1 MQPSKEGQMAGVMP
15 FVVLAGERPGGNALA
30 RALGV
35 PAGVLADVAGQ
46 TALSRV
52 LAALRA
58 SRRVAGGVL
67 CGPAADVV
75 AASTEIERLLAPGD
89 VRWIAP
95 VGGPAASA
103 VAALEAV
110 NRWPVLLTTGDHAL
124 LTGPLVDQFCD
135 LAMEVPADI
144 VVGLVP
150 YECVIAAFPDTH
162 RTVLRFRDGGFCGSN
177 LFLVRTRSGR
187 EAILFWRRVEQLR
200 KRPWRIARELGV
212 LTLLRYVAGRLSI
225 ADALDRV
232 SHRAGCRVGYVPLRE
247 ARIAV
252 DVDTLAD
259 RDLAARIL
267 RGEEQRDART

>member
-1 MQPSKEGQMAGVMP
+1 MQPAEAGPVAGRLP

-52 LAALRA
+52 LTALRA

-67 CGPAADVV
+67 CGPVPDVV
-75 AASTEIERLLAPGD
+75 ASSPELERLLAPGD
-89 VRWIAP
+89 IRWIAP
-95 VGGPAASA
+95 ASGPAASA
-103 VAALEAV
+103 VAALDAV
-110 NRWPVLLTTGDHAL
+110 DRWPVLLTTGDHAL

-135 LAMEVPADI
+135 LAMGVAADI

-150 YECVIAAFPDTH
+150 YDCVIAAFPDTR